1 MCLDLTKS
9 IYCHLKS
16 TISTTEN
23 AGVNMP
29 DEQQASTSESADGGG
44 NGNSA
49 QVGNCGICCRFAS
62 VALLVIVLVVG
73 VMLVVVANAKTDEH
87 AAKIDRQVSMYV
99 YLTVVHAIAI
109 VWMFMSMFIGKYF
122 ENGQTTELV
131 PTRLLVGVMI
141 FGLGSSFMSMIEI
154 LQYLDEHENSDDVI
168 MPIYNG
174 VRTLFVYVQLY
185 FFYKLS
191 KSPVRVS
198 CLPRCLFMHL
208 IAVNMATWIVAF
220 VHEITEELHEGSK
233 LEDMHVGNG
242 TIHNSTM
249 LPARVNETE
258 SHENGETLELVAENM
273 KPYLFT
279 FTLEYCLISAG
290 LLLNAWRSLDINQA
304 VTTSQEGGG
313 DVTNLKGE
321 EQVNLWRFGFIG
333 GLVYIPAFFAIVLN
347 MLFSDDK
354 EEDQIIYL
362 SMELFFFLSLF
373 IASLIGFT
381 YIENPPEKSH
391 SQVDV
396 TLLGAALSGVIFLD
410 VLIIV
415 ASSCEWEKSPAV
427 APCLILTNFMELL
440 SSAMFAYFVQ
450 KAFQIDI
457 SNPGEGNKG
466 PGKENKGPGKGNK
479 GPGEG
484 DKDPGKGNKDPGKGN
499 KGPGKGNKG
508 PGKENKDPGKGNK
521 DSEILRHVVS
531 FLFVLNI
538 CFWALYTFEVKKS
551 HEILDI
557 VEQFYTEKVWFYLSR
572 FAYPLAVFFH
582 FHGAVCMVEILKY
595 TVPKS
600 RTD

>member
-1 MCLDLTKS
+1 M
-9 IYCHLKS
+9 
-16 TISTTEN
+16 
-23 AGVNMP
+23 NMP
-29 DEQQASTSESADGGG
+29 DEQHASTSASVRDEGG
-44 NGNSA
+44 NANSA
-49 QVGNCGICCRFAS
+49 QVGVVQILLNFAS

-87 AAKIDRQVSMYV
+87 AAKINRQFAMYV
-99 YLTVVHAIAI
+99 YLTTVHAIAI
-109 VWMFMSMFIGKYF
+109 AWMFLSILKGKCCD
-122 ENGQTTELV
+122 NGQTRELI
-131 PTRLLVGVMI
+131 PKRLLVGVMI
-141 FGLGSSFMSMIEI
+141 FGLGSSFMSMIEF

-168 MPIYNG
+168 MPIYNAA
-174 VRTLFVYVQLY
+174 RTLFVYVQLY

-191 KSPVRVS
+191 KSSEKVL
-198 CLPRCLFMHL
+198 CLPRYQFMHL

-220 VHEITEELHEGSK
+220 VHEISEELNEGSK
-233 LEDMHVGNG
+233 SEPVMHIGNA

-258 SHENGETLELVAENM
+258 SHESGETLELVAENM

-290 LLLNAWRSLDINQA
+290 LLLNAWRSLDINQP
-304 VTTSQEGGG
+304 VTTGQEGGK
-313 DVTNLKGE
+313 DITNPEAE
-321 EQVNLWRFGFIG
+321 EQVNLWRFGFIF

-362 SMELFFFLSLF
+362 IMELIFFLSLF

-396 TLLGAALSGVIFLD
+396 TLLGTVLSGVIFLD

-415 ASSCEWEKSPAV
+415 ASSCEWEKSPVV
-427 APCLILTNFMELL
+427 APCLILTNSMEIV

-457 SNPGEGNKG
+457 SNPE
-466 PGKENKGPGKGNK
+466 
-479 GPGEG
+479 
-484 DKDPGKGNKDPGKGN
+484 
-499 KGPGKGNKG
+499 
-508 PGKENKDPGKGNK
+508 KENKDSK
-521 DSEILRHVVS
+521 ILRQAVS

-557 VEQFYTEKVWFYLSR
+557 VQQFYTEKVWFYLSR